1 MKQNTLDVLSPLLN
15 FLRSF
20 EVLDETD
27 GCKFLLKGRDFI
39 HFHDHS
45 DGLWADAKLSKG
57 RIRLSVATP
66 SGQRELMEM
75 VSATLD
81 SLESDGYKREGRKN
95 KRKKTQRI

>member
-1 MKQNTLDVLSPLLN
+1 MKQNILDVLSPLLN
-15 FLRSF
+15 FLRSY
-20 EVLDETD
+20 EVLDEAA
-27 GCKFLLKGRDFI
+27 GCKFLLKGQDFI

-81 SLESDGYKREGRKN
+81 SLESDGKKREGRKN